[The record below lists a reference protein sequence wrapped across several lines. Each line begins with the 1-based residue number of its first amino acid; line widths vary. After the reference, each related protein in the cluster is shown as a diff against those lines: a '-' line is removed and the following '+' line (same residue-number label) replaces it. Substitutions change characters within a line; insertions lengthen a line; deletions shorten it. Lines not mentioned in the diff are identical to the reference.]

1 MNFNAYINNL
11 RAEFAQKYLLD
22 FPETRK
28 EDLCTKAGFGSV
40 STINWAMGK

>member
-1 MNFNAYINNL
+1 ML
-11 RAEFAQKYLLD
+11 KKYLLD

-40 STINWAMGK
+40 STMQRAMGR